1 MSALAKQH
9 RFCSSDFIRL
19 HRAKKYSGKIINIR
33 FLEGTTKAGFQV
45 KKKIFKLAVDRNYI
59 KRILKECFRVGLLK
73 GFQGSVLISIKRH
86 VTRQELAETLCGDW
100 DDFMRKLK
108 YV

>member
-19 HRAKKYSGKIINIR
+19 HKVKKYSGKIINIR
-33 FLEGTTKAGFQV
+33 YTEGSTKAGFQV

-59 KRILKECFRVGLLK
+59 KRILKECFRAGLLK

-86 VTRQELAETLCGDW
+86 VAREELAKTLGGDW
-100 DDFMRKLK
+100 NDFMRKLK